1 MTLSDPPQLSDPHR
15 LPPRE
20 VCLLRPL
27 TSQFPGPPQNKAR
40 RVPSGAALTASTN
53 TLSEEEQRLG
63 TSSTDPLQMS
73 LCLEISAWKEEK
85 KSEKKVRQDL
95 RVGRTVN
102 KLTCWIT
109 IENEDNMLCGNVQ
122 K

>member
-1 MTLSDPPQLSDPHR
+1 MTLSDPPQLSEPHR

-27 TSQFPGPPQNKAR
+27 TSQFPGPPPNKAR
-40 RVPSGAALTASTN
+40 RVPSGAVLTASTN

-73 LCLEISAWKEEK
+73 LCLEISAWKEK
-85 KSEKKVRQDL
+85 KKK
-95 RVGRTVN
+95 
-102 KLTCWIT
+102 
-109 IENEDNMLCGNVQ
+109 
-122 K
+122 